1 LSVKLNE
8 VDSKGDLPLD
18 LALNSRQESIAQT
31 LVKHKVDVN
40 KRDNSG
46 KCLLHKAI
54 KRGMHIY
61 RSKFILLLLCLLLLL
76 LRETFCFLSVCPS
89 QEFVSAIPPTF

>member
-31 LVKHKVDVN
+31 LIKHKA
-40 KRDNSG
+40 NSQG
-46 KCLLHKAI
+46 SVVELVI
-54 KRGMHIY
+54 KLI
-61 RSKFILLLLCLLLLL
+61 I
-76 LRETFCFLSVCPS
+76 
-89 QEFVSAIPPTF
+89 